1 MAGKKDKVKDSDRF
15 TIITPGFTGRC
26 FICNSN
32 DRVAKHE
39 AFGGPNRDK
48 SKQYGLVYE
57 LCGPHH
63 NLSNIGVHFD
73 KDLDLKLKK
82 HAEKIWIMANTD
94 DNIPYE
100 ERINKFIEVF
110 HKNYI
115 EDIGELF

>member
-15 TIITPGFTGRC
+15 TIILPKFTGRC
-26 FICNSN
+26 YICGST

-63 NLSNIGVHFD
+63 NLSEIGVHFN
-73 KDLDLKLKK
+73 KELDLKLKIQ
-82 HAEKIWIMANTD
+82 AEKIWLEKYT
-94 DNIPYE
+94 
-100 ERINKFIEVF
+100 NKDKPFEDRVNEFIKVF
-110 HKNYI
+110 GKNYI
-115 EDIGELF
+115 DEEDM